1 MEKEKTLKE
10 LRQEVSEIEK
20 DLQTRLSS
28 LCYTYKINQ
37 MDIKVNL
44 SSFERLE
51 VDDSYSLL
59 TVVDSVK
66 LDITI

>member
-20 DLQTRLSS
+20 DLEKRLST
-28 LCYTYKINQ
+28 LCNTYKLSQ

-44 SSFERLE
+44 SSFERN
-51 VDDSYSLL
+51 VIDDSYSLL
-59 TVVDSVK
+59 TVVKSVK
-66 LDITI
+66 LNISI